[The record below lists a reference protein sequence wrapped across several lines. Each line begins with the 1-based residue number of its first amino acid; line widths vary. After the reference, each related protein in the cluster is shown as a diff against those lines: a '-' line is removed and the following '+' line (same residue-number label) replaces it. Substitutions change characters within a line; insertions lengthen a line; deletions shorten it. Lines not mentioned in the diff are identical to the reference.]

1 MKKQTNSLFLSFV
14 IPVMDEEQTLDALY
28 QGIKNTLHKVDSTIQ
43 FEVIFIDD
51 GSTDKSWETMSL
63 LVKQNPD
70 IVKAIKLR
78 RNFGKAHALSCGFK
92 TCTGDVVFTMDAD
105 LQDDPSEIPKFLEKI
120 EQGYDVVS
128 GWKSNRQD
136 PLSKTLP
143 SKLFNKMTA
152 KLTGIPLHDF
162 NCGFKAYRKEVLD
175 GIKIYGELHRYIP
188 VLAQELGYTNTEVSV
203 KHNKR
208 EFGVSKYGW
217 ERYTRGLV
225 DLLTVLATTRYLTK
239 PGHLFGG
246 LGVGAGLSGTLI
258 LGYLGILWFMGLG
271 PIGTRP
277 LFFIGI
283 LLVIL
288 SIQMI
293 SLGVLA
299 ELITRHNDSGP
310 TDNVIS
316 EKQGF
321 E

>member
-78 RNFGKAHALSCGFK
+78 RNFGKAYALSCGFK
-92 TCTGDVVFTMDAD
+92 TCSGDVVFTMDAD
-105 LQDDPSEIPKFLEKI
+105 LQDDPGEIPKFLEKI